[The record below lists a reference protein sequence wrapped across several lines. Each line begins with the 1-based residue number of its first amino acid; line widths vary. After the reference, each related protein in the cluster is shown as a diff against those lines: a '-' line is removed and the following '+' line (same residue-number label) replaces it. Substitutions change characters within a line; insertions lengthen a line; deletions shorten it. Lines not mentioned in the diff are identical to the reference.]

1 MMTVNQKQLY
11 PAKVV
16 PMASAS
22 GYPASGFFAMHITYP
37 DTEYDDAVTDWEYG
51 TNTNDQWKQGLTV
64 IVRTPI
70 ATASAPTED
79 TNVIVVDLK
88 QAATDDTNSKTYNLG
103 TEEATR
109 LIAAKINSRRV
120 KQQGEHSQTRYLRA
134 RYVRMSGKPS
144 ITGDAKLAKSNTVLR
159 VKLDGGY
166 RNGFPSDMPQS
177 GTLTYNDGNHTNLSI
192 TYTGVSAF
200 RRGGE
205 YYNGS
210 PKDQRT
216 YVDFT
221 VSGGNLSSQITQVST
236 SGPEV
241 ITSATVSIPGEP
253 AKHTMVL
260 TWENITPNAAGGY
273 WATANGGPIIHG
285 LGQAVPTWYL
295 AAKPMDGGNMGL
307 PALNYESRGST
318 ALAHSTGH
326 GYVRFSIEGLNSCN
340 LPDIPPPDYTV
351 TEPSLYHI
359 TKVATDTTGSSNIKL
374 ANMEYGTD
382 FPASAGDMFHLKSGY
397 RATATSNSNNMLS
410 ASQDNLTN
418 ITYGTSFEAKGIDG
432 DGSKNVP
439 RPIFSAKSINTSRV
453 TGLQISNE
461 ERVFEDIETVDD
473 AGNKLTLTGGSPLGV
488 IIRDYSVQNTRI
500 DPITGEEI
508 TGPSTTDGKL
518 TPNMQIQLPDPSEI
532 PGEVFVRSSH
542 DRVQAYSNMTW
553 GLGGLTAPDPRK
565 PGVAEATGGVSQFD
579 THDRMLIF
587 HVQRILHPDMTTK
600 QGLTPHTTAGAVPSG
615 STRLFASHRI
625 TDHTERGS
633 LLTQTN
639 QTSVTGTFT
648 TYTGYSFPHHRIR
661 FARQGHSF
669 VTPMTHRGTPTAMR
683 RQLHR
688 SHGSSY
694 TLLFEA
700 ESEHRHHGFGSAKAS
715 NSSTVFELDSL
726 DTKNTSNYKANGS
739 FASDGLPLAEV
750 SGFRL
755 PDIKQ
760 SAHSGVTPRTDYDY
774 LVAPGQEHTTTKGAG
789 HLVRRAAP
797 SQDATS
803 TTTSGPTRLTFA
815 SALSGGSRYNT
826 SSEIILNGF
835 LLGDYTLSAGRPIA
849 PVIDA
854 GSSEYFSLG
863 LEEGVLVPRSGT
875 ELATVPPLLCHDPEY
890 LNMAARTANPA
901 NDNAGINTDFGDF
914 ALLGKGNTGTGCVP
928 DAFLCHWLAEYSHP
942 ALFGTSREHYM
953 TFRYREAGTP
963 RSLNYPPTK
972 SLYLRNHS
980 NPTTTAQAEDA
991 LPFERL
997 YVIQW
1002 LQNFGYNALNASG
1015 HKDVSG
1021 LRSANSVL
1029 MGHTTHREAQGTL
1042 RLTKEYDRVRYTRG
1056 EGIGDGIQ
1064 PEKESATISYDTDSD
1079 NVSFTEYE
1087 VVVDNMV
1094 AYDYSRRLPVR
1105 AWGFRTSSDALNM
1118 LSGDPTEAASSI
1130 QPIFNSAR
1138 FDGGIHDSM
1147 NKIPNATTHG
1157 SSWVFP
1163 SDYNGVERTMPI
1175 GVVTTAHTAESTPFS
1190 SVIRRSNTKPLAS
1203 EQPIGIGLTLGLE
1216 SAGLVKPTALPAG
1229 VWEPKT
1235 DPNKGST
1242 EPLKAIPMNKGS
1254 DPFID
1259 LTQYTGS
1266 NTYAQSTSPSAVS
1279 STQYG
1284 VGGGFHHLKGNA
1296 LHTNP
1301 SAIDHSNTSN
1311 VHYPTTGWGIG
1322 THTNATI
1329 NSILAIPL
1337 SEISDH
1343 RQVQSR
1349 TEPRLGFVIQTE
1361 NERQTN
1367 QNIEYLITST
1377 KAASLH
1383 SDLIVGQ
1390 HFPVLPSWVSNSKLT
1405 THNMTVNAGSPSSQ
1419 TISNPYALPTWSPDT
1434 KDDKGDGGAAVSALS
1449 ISNAG
1454 SGYAYPNGTLGFSG
1468 GGGGSGFSGTYTTTT
1483 NVASLSTSGG
1493 SQQYSGSG
1501 TTSDTLTVAGNAT
1514 GTYTLNSDGKPL
1526 SAISVG
1532 GTNNNYSTSGNP
1544 NTFAATIASPQATHN
1559 STQAAATVYYAKNA
1573 TLNAPG
1579 SGDTLRVSANNATFN
1594 WQITQSGGALAP
1606 STLASG
1612 ANATSNGSAEVN
1624 SWGTVTTGVRYTSQ
1638 MTLTLAITTV
1648 GVTFVDQTVA
1658 NTYISTTNSGSIAY
1672 VVVTNAGDGY
1682 TSVPS
1687 VTFSASGNATAT
1699 ATINTGHATTRSL
1712 TAVTLTAAGSGYTS
1726 APAVTIP
1733 TTYLLG
1739 GGSAATASASLG
1751 STGPLATVSIVAGGT
1766 GYTTAPTITLS
1777 GSGSSGVVLATV
1789 TLPTNPPVLT
1799 SPDTHGMDYWAVR
1812 GCGDLPPWGGTYI
1825 LRKTYLNR
1833 TEEGTLTTDIYGTD
1847 GNATTSNQR
1856 RKSIDYFVRPVRPL
1870 KLFGFASNIQ
1880 QDGWLMGARSS
1891 YGDADLEYQAFTR
1904 DNRYGVF
1911 EADMEKTLGSLEL
1924 ISTAEGVFEM
1934 TWPDANEHDAV
1945 FHLLPSASMLQFF
1958 KSDAVRKT
1966 VDGQFNAEIEARY
1979 SQITHPG
1986 GGESLHQSET
1996 RYRAE
2001 GTGISGDF
2009 VKQTTPDAVTHT
2021 HMDSSMR
2028 MYPQFKVTKHGG
2040 SLAATATITVTD
2052 YTELN
2057 AGDKVNLIAT
2067 DGTNYNFTQG
2077 DQSSVAGTF
2086 EATTSNDQTATNLM
2100 NVINTSSGP
2109 SGTRFTATVVGA
2121 VITVTQATSGINGNT
2136 TVTLTDSGTVGM
2148 SKTNFTDGKNADVF
2162 LEDASMLPSAGT
2174 LFLVSKGKVTYTGKT
2189 RNKLTG
2195 ITNSTG
2201 VTNLTDEILR
2211 YTTLSSPST
2220 IYDIRSLTVP
2230 HLVSPTYIDNSITL
2244 AKQTSATW
2252 NRFDATNNVVKQTTL
2267 GYRGLLEYD
2276 PTDFMMI
2283 NQRPIVIDNGKTSA
2297 LISTSSPSITA
2308 IRFDGK
2314 EISDTYFPPY
2324 LYDSQNMPL
2333 RIAGVEKDE
2342 LSTFLLFR
2350 NIDADSLSDF
2360 GMTQGPVLMGQTGYI
2375 GVRTSDAAL
2384 MLLNDSGTDLAGYN
2398 VTPTSALLAKDR
2410 EVSATL
2416 DAHPSLRLVSDHSAI
2431 FTARKTR
2438 GLNVMEIIRNLT
2450 QIDGKQLINEKNGS
2464 MIYSSNNFINR
2475 GMTFGVGSAVSSV
2488 SASKMYDSP
2497 NEIVI
2502 VGDSLA
2508 QNERVFVVVKDL
2520 ERMKNEAS
2528 KGATSNLVRTLR
2540 QEIPGLKTNNEAL
2553 KLAKSIL
2560 SRAENGAPLIN
2571 IKGAIKASMIQPGEI
2586 VNIDLPNHGLRG
2598 EYMVFEAIHDYTNLK
2613 SDFIIAQ
2620 YDKGIEGI
2628 LSDLQAVSG
2637 NAAPLDEMAG
2647 KIVEVAEISLSS
2659 NINVVAVHK
2668 VFVRNVNN
2676 TGFIIG
2682 AKHTNGMGKIGVRDA
2697 NKRARAIGNSKGL
2710 YVEVK

>member
-1 MMTVNQKQLY
+1 MTVNQKQLY

-70 ATASAPTED
+70 ATASAPAED

-144 ITGDAKLAKSNTVLR
+144 ITGDATLAKSNTVLR
-159 VKLDGGY
+159 VKLNGGY

-307 PALNYESRGST
+307 PALNYDSRGST
-318 ALAHSTGH
+318 ASAHSTGH

-359 TKVATDTTGSSNIKL
+359 TKVETDTTGSNNIKL

-382 FPASAGDMFHLKSGY
+382 FPASSGDMFHLKSGY

-418 ITYGTSFEAKGIDG
+418 ITYGTAFEAKGIDG

-439 RPIFSAKSINTSRV
+439 RPIFSAKSTNTSRV

-488 IIRDYSVQNTRI
+488 IIRDYSVQNTRT
-500 DPITGEEI
+500 DPITGEEV

-532 PGEVFVRSSH
+532 PGEVFVRSGH
-542 DRVQAYSNMTW
+542 DRVQAWSNMTW

-565 PGVAEATGGVSQFD
+565 PGVAEASGGASQFD

-587 HVQRILHPDMTTK
+587 HVQRLLHPDMATK

-615 STRLFASHRI
+615 STRLFAAHRI
-625 TDHTERGS
+625 TDHAERGS
-633 LLTQTN
+633 LLTQTD
-639 QTSVTGTFT
+639 QTSVAGTFT
-648 TYTGYSFPHHRIR
+648 TYTGYSYPHHRVR

-669 VTPMTHRGTPTAMR
+669 VTPMTHRGTPAAMR

-688 SHGSSY
+688 SHGSAY

-700 ESEHRHHGFGSAKAS
+700 ESEHRHHGFGSAKDS
-715 NSSTVFELDSL
+715 NSTTIFELDSL

-739 FASDGLPLAEV
+739 FASDGLPLTEV

-789 HLVRRAAP
+789 HLIRRAAP

-914 ALLGKGNTGTGCVP
+914 ALLDKSNTGTGCVP

-953 TFRYREAGTP
+953 TFRYREAGMP
-963 RSLNYPPTK
+963 RSLNYPPTR

-1015 HKDVSG
+1015 HKDVTG
-1021 LRSANSVL
+1021 LRSANAVL

-1064 PEKESATISYDTDSD
+1064 PEKTSATISYDTDSD
-1079 NVSFTEYE
+1079 TISFTEYE

-1105 AWGFRTSSDALNM
+1105 AWGFRTGSDALNM
-1118 LSGDPTEAASSI
+1118 LSGDPTESVTNL
-1130 QPIFNSAR
+1130 QPLFNSAR
-1138 FDGGIHDSM
+1138 FDGGVHDSM

-1163 SDYNGVERTMPI
+1163 SDYNGAERTMPI
-1175 GVVTTAHTAESTPFS
+1175 GVVTTSHTAESTPFS

-1203 EQPIGIGLTLGLE
+1203 EQPIGIGLTLGIE
-1216 SAGLVKPTALPAG
+1216 SAGLVKPTSLPAG
-1229 VWEPKT
+1229 VWQPKT
-1235 DPNKGST
+1235 DPNKGT
-1242 EPLKAIPMNKGS
+1242 NEPLKAIPMNKGS

-1284 VGGGFHHLKGNA
+1284 VSGGFHHLRGNA

-1361 NERQTN
+1361 NERQDN

-1405 THNMTVNAGSPSSQ
+1405 THNMTVNAGSPISQ
-1419 TISNPYALPTWSPDT
+1419 TINDPYALPKWSPDT
-1434 KDDKGDGGAAVSALS
+1434 KDDKGDGGAAVTALS

-1454 SGYAYPNGTLGFSG
+1454 SGYAFPSGTLGFSG
-1468 GGGGSGFSGTYTTTT
+1468 GGGGTGFSGTYTTSTT
-1483 NVASLSTSGG
+1483 VADGDIASGVG
-1493 SQQYSGSG
+1493 QYSGG
-1501 TTSDTLTVAGNAT
+1501 NTQTLTGVSISGGGGSGAAASYVLSN
-1514 GTYTLNSDGKPL
+1514 DGKP
-1526 SAISVG
+1526 ISNTISIGDG
-1532 GTNNNYSTSGNP
+1532 GSGFNSNTVSLTIGSP
-1544 NTFAATIASPQATHN
+1544 NASHN
-1559 STQAAATVYYAKNA
+1559 STQ
-1573 TLNAPG
+1573 
-1579 SGDTLRVSANNATFN
+1579 
-1594 WQITQSGGALAP
+1594 
-1606 STLASG
+1606 
-1612 ANATSNGSAEVN
+1612 
-1624 SWGTVTTGVRYTSQ
+1624 
-1638 MTLTLAITTV
+1638 
-1648 GVTFVDQTVA
+1648 
-1658 NTYISTTNSGSIAY
+1658 
-1672 VVVTNAGDGY
+1672 
-1682 TSVPS
+1682 
-1687 VTFSASGNATAT
+1687 ATAT
-1699 ATINTGHATTRSL
+1699 ATIGFGVSIANASSEEHEISLVGTVNSLTLDGSHSTVSGFPAFVLSTNLFVNEDITDWPSSGVLYLQDSTSTCVVNYSSKNTTGSVGAHFFVVSSSSHIRAFTFSSGATVFDLNPNSQSKSTSTLVMTVGQSGPAAQTPATVKIGYERVGSKYYIRSGSNGYNITNVGVGFTSGGTKTVSLTLNGETNYALGGTLTFASASGVIADISAATTNGKIVSIAVNNQGDGYTSAPSVSASGGSGESL
-1712 TAVTLTAAGSGYTS
+1712 TASLASHTATRTLTDINVTNGGSGYTS
-1726 APAVTIP
+1726 VPTMTVPTTHLTGSANAVT
-1733 TTYLLG
+1733 
-1739 GGSAATASASLG
+1739 AVLG
-1751 STGPLATVSIVAGGT
+1751 STGPLVSVSISAGGS
-1766 GYTTAPTITLS
+1766 GYTTAPTVTMS

-1789 TLPTNPPVLT
+1789 ALPNNPPVLT
-1799 SPDTHGMDYWAVR
+1799 TPDSHGMDYWAVR

-1870 KLFGFASNIQ
+1870 KLFGFASTLQ

-1911 EADMEKTLGSLEL
+1911 EADMEKTLGSLDL

-1934 TWPDANEHDAV
+1934 TWPDANEHDTV

-1966 VDGQFNAEIEARY
+1966 VDGQFNPEIEARY
-1979 SQITHPG
+1979 SQTTHPG
-1986 GGESLHQSET
+1986 GGESLNQSET
-1996 RYRAE
+1996 RYNAV

-2028 MYPQFKVTKHGG
+2028 IYPQFKVTKHAG
-2040 SLAATATITVTD
+2040 S
-2052 YTELN
+2052 N
-2057 AGDKVNLIAT
+2057 N
-2067 DGTNYNFTQG
+2067 N
-2077 DQSSVAGTF
+2077 
-2086 EATTSNDQTATNLM
+2086 
-2100 NVINTSSGP
+2100 
-2109 SGTRFTATVVGA
+2109 
-2121 VITVTQATSGINGNT
+2121 
-2136 TVTLTDSGTVGM
+2136 
-2148 SKTNFTDGKNADVF
+2148 VF

-2174 LFLVSKGKVTYTGKT
+2174 LFIVGKGKVVYTGKT
-2189 RNKLTG
+2189 KNKLTG

-2201 VTNLTDEILR
+2201 VSDLTGQILR
-2211 YTTLSSPST
+2211 YTTLTSPSALS
-2220 IYDIRSLTVP
+2220 DIRPLTIP
-2230 HLVSPTYIDNSITL
+2230 HLVSPTYIDNTITL
-2244 AKQTSATW
+2244 AKQASAIW
-2252 NRFDATNNVVKQTTL
+2252 NRFDVTNSAVKQTTL

-2314 EISDTYFPPY
+2314 EISDSYFPPY
-2324 LYDSQNMPL
+2324 LFDSQNTPL

-2350 NIDADSLSDF
+2350 NIDADSLTDF

-2384 MLLNDSGTDLAGYN
+2384 MLLNDSGSDLAGFN
-2398 VTPTSALLAKDR
+2398 VTPTSALLGKDR
-2410 EVSATL
+2410 EVSSTL

-2450 QIDGKQLINEKNGS
+2450 QIDGKQLINEKDGS
-2464 MIYSSNNFINR
+2464 MIYSSNTFINR
-2475 GMTFGVGSAVSSV
+2475 GMTFGVGSAINSV

-2502 VGDSLA
+2502 VGDELA
-2508 QNERVFVVVKDL
+2508 RNEKVFVVVKDL

-2528 KGATSNLVRTLR
+2528 KGASSNLVRTLR

-2560 SRAENGAPLIN
+2560 ARAENGAPLIH

-2586 VNIDLPNHGLRG
+2586 VNINLPNHGLRG
-2598 EYMVFEAIHDYTNLK
+2598 EYMVFEATHDYTNLK

-2637 NAAPLDEMAG
+2637 NSAPLDELAG
-2647 KIVEVAEISLSS
+2647 KVVEVAEVSLST

-2668 VFVRNVNN
+2668 VFVRSVNN
-2676 TGFIIG
+2676 TGFVIG
-2682 AKHTNGMGKIGVRDA
+2682 AKHTNGMGKIGVRDG
-2697 NKRARAIGNSKGL
+2697 NKRARAIGSSKGL

>member
-1 MMTVNQKQLY
+1 MTVNQKQLY

-70 ATASAPTED
+70 ATASAPAED

-144 ITGDAKLAKSNTVLR
+144 ITGDATLAKSNTVLR
-159 VKLDGGY
+159 VKLNGGY

-177 GTLTYNDGNHTNLSI
+177 GTLTYNDGDHTNLSI

-307 PALNYESRGST
+307 PALNYDSRGST
-318 ALAHSTGH
+318 ASAHSTGH

-359 TKVATDTTGSSNIKL
+359 TKVETDTTGSNNIKL

-382 FPASAGDMFHLKSGY
+382 FPASSGDMFHLKSGY

-418 ITYGTSFEAKGIDG
+418 ITYGTAFEAKGIDG

-439 RPIFSAKSINTSRV
+439 RPIFSAKSTNTSRV

-488 IIRDYSVQNTRI
+488 IIRDYSVQNTRT
-500 DPITGEEI
+500 DPITGEEV

-532 PGEVFVRSSH
+532 PGEVFVRSGH
-542 DRVQAYSNMTW
+542 DRVQAWSNMTW

-565 PGVAEATGGVSQFD
+565 PGVAEASGGASQFD

-587 HVQRILHPDMTTK
+587 HVQRLLHPDMATK

-615 STRLFASHRI
+615 STRLFAAHRI
-625 TDHTERGS
+625 TDHAERGS
-633 LLTQTN
+633 LLTQTD
-639 QTSVTGTFT
+639 QTSVAGTFT
-648 TYTGYSFPHHRIR
+648 TYTGYSYPHHRVR

-669 VTPMTHRGTPTAMR
+669 VTPMTHRGTPAAMR

-688 SHGSSY
+688 SHGSAY

-700 ESEHRHHGFGSAKAS
+700 ESEHRHHGFGSAKDS
-715 NSSTVFELDSL
+715 NSTTIFELDSL

-739 FASDGLPLAEV
+739 FASDGLPLTEV

-774 LVAPGQEHTTTKGAG
+774 LVAPGQEHTNTKGAG
-789 HLVRRAAP
+789 HLIRRAAP

-914 ALLGKGNTGTGCVP
+914 ALLDKSNTGTGCVP

-953 TFRYREAGTP
+953 TFRYREAGMP
-963 RSLNYPPTK
+963 RSLNYPPTR

-1015 HKDVSG
+1015 HKDVTG
-1021 LRSANSVL
+1021 LRSANAVL

-1064 PEKESATISYDTDSD
+1064 PEKTSATISYDTDSD
-1079 NVSFTEYE
+1079 TISFTEYE

-1105 AWGFRTSSDALNM
+1105 AWGFRTGSDALNM
-1118 LSGDPTEAASSI
+1118 LSGDPTESVTNL
-1130 QPIFNSAR
+1130 QPLFNSAR
-1138 FDGGIHDSM
+1138 FDGGVHDSM

-1163 SDYNGVERTMPI
+1163 SDYNGAERTVPI
-1175 GVVTTAHTAESTPFS
+1175 GVVTTSHTAESTPFS

-1203 EQPIGIGLTLGLE
+1203 EQPIGIGLTLGIE
-1216 SAGLVKPTALPAG
+1216 SAGLVKPTSLPAG
-1229 VWEPKT
+1229 VWQPKT
-1235 DPNKGST
+1235 DPNKGT
-1242 EPLKAIPMNKGS
+1242 NEPLKAIPMNKGS

-1284 VGGGFHHLKGNA
+1284 VSGGFHHLRGNA

-1361 NERQTN
+1361 NERQDN

-1405 THNMTVNAGSPSSQ
+1405 THNMTVNAGSPTSQ
-1419 TISNPYALPTWSPDT
+1419 TINDPYALPKWSPDT
-1434 KDDKGDGGAAVSALS
+1434 KDDKGDGGAAVTALS

-1454 SGYAYPNGTLGFSG
+1454 SGYTFPSGTLGFSG
-1468 GGGGSGFSGTYTTTT
+1468 GGGGTGFSGTYTTTASVLTGT
-1483 NVASLSTSGG
+1483 NGVTYSGG
-1493 SQQYSGSG
+1493 AAAYSGGNTQTFSI
-1501 TTSDTLTVAGNAT
+1501 TIAGNAT
-1514 GTYTLNSDGKPL
+1514 GTMTLSDDGKPI
-1526 SAISVG
+1526 STTISVG

-1544 NTFAATIASPQATHN
+1544 NTVAVTIGAPNASHN
-1559 STQAAATVYYAKNA
+1559 STQAAATAYYAKNA
-1573 TLNAPG
+1573 TIITPG
-1579 SGDTLRVSANNATFN
+1579 GGALRTGQTNHTFN
-1594 WQITQSGGALAP
+1594 WAAATTTPSGHTAP
-1606 STLASG
+1606 STILSG
-1612 ANATSNGSAEVN
+1612 TGATTDSGGYVT
-1624 SWGTVTTGVRYTSQ
+1624 SWGTVTSGVGYTS
-1638 MTLTLAITTV
+1638 
-1648 GVTFVDQTVA
+1648 GHTFVIDAVAPSAPLEFGAGANAANIYVGLA
-1658 NTYISTTNSGSIAY
+1658 NTGSVAY
-1672 VVVTNAGDGY
+1672 AIVTNQGDGY
-1682 TSVPS
+1682 TSVPAAS
-1687 VTFSASGNATAT
+1687 ISSGNATAT
-1699 ATINTGHATTRSL
+1699 ASLDTHTATRSL
-1712 TAVTLTAAGSGYTS
+1712 TAITVTSGGSGYTS
-1726 APAVTIP
+1726 VPAVTLP
-1733 TTYLLG
+1733 TGNLT
-1739 GGSAATASASLG
+1739 GSAPTSVTAVLA
-1751 STGPLATVSIVAGGT
+1751 STGPIAAVSISAGGS
-1766 GYTTAPTITLS
+1766 GYTTAPTITMS

-1789 TLPTNPPVLT
+1789 TLPNNPPVLT
-1799 SPDTHGMDYWAVR
+1799 TPDSHGMDYWAVR

-1870 KLFGFASNIQ
+1870 KLFGFASTLQ

-1911 EADMEKTLGSLEL
+1911 EADMEKTLGSLDL

-1934 TWPDANEHDAV
+1934 TWPDANEHDTV

-1966 VDGQFNAEIEARY
+1966 VDGQFNPEIEARY
-1979 SQITHPG
+1979 SQTTHPG
-1986 GGESLHQSET
+1986 GGESLNQSET
-1996 RYRAE
+1996 RYNAV

-2028 MYPQFKVTKHGG
+2028 IYPQFKVTKHAG
-2040 SLAATATITVTD
+2040 S
-2052 YTELN
+2052 N
-2057 AGDKVNLIAT
+2057 N
-2067 DGTNYNFTQG
+2067 N
-2077 DQSSVAGTF
+2077 
-2086 EATTSNDQTATNLM
+2086 
-2100 NVINTSSGP
+2100 
-2109 SGTRFTATVVGA
+2109 
-2121 VITVTQATSGINGNT
+2121 
-2136 TVTLTDSGTVGM
+2136 
-2148 SKTNFTDGKNADVF
+2148 VF

-2174 LFLVSKGKVTYTGKT
+2174 LFIVGKGKVVYTGKT
-2189 RNKLTG
+2189 KNKLTG

-2201 VTNLTDEILR
+2201 VSDLTGQILR
-2211 YTTLSSPST
+2211 YTTLTSPSALS
-2220 IYDIRSLTVP
+2220 DIRPLTIP
-2230 HLVSPTYIDNSITL
+2230 HLVSPTYIDNTITL
-2244 AKQTSATW
+2244 AKQASAIW
-2252 NRFDATNNVVKQTTL
+2252 NRFDVTNSAVKQTTL

-2314 EISDTYFPPY
+2314 EISDSYFPPY
-2324 LYDSQNMPL
+2324 LFDSQNTPL

-2350 NIDADSLSDF
+2350 NIDADSLTDF

-2384 MLLNDSGTDLAGYN
+2384 MLLNDSGSDLAGFN
-2398 VTPTSALLAKDR
+2398 VTPTSALLGKDR
-2410 EVSATL
+2410 EVSSTL

-2450 QIDGKQLINEKNGS
+2450 QIDGKQLINEKDGS
-2464 MIYSSNNFINR
+2464 MIYSSNTFINR
-2475 GMTFGVGSAVSSV
+2475 GMTFGVGSAINSV

-2502 VGDSLA
+2502 VGDELA
-2508 QNERVFVVVKDL
+2508 RNEKVFVVVKDL

-2528 KGATSNLVRTLR
+2528 KGASSNLVRTLR

-2560 SRAENGAPLIN
+2560 ARAENGAPLIH

-2586 VNIDLPNHGLRG
+2586 VNINLPNHGLRG
-2598 EYMVFEAIHDYTNLK
+2598 EYMVFEATHDYTNLK

-2637 NAAPLDEMAG
+2637 NSAPLDELAG
-2647 KIVEVAEISLSS
+2647 KVVEVAEVSLSS

-2668 VFVRNVNN
+2668 VFVRSVNN

-2682 AKHTNGMGKIGVRDA
+2682 AKHTNGMGKIGVRDG
-2697 NKRARAIGNSKGL
+2697 NKRARAIGSSKGL